1 METGSAVFIFI
12 IIIGICYIIYDSRPS
27 KYTKQEESF
36 GGFMNRSLVRFEY
49 EKSPLHTIVYG
60 GTGTGKT
67 YFIRQYLKLYS
78 VQNQG
83 QDQDQN
89 QDRDQVQDQ
98 VQHQDQDQDQH
109 QVQDLRSSF
118 TDQVQD
124 QRTIVIVCKDD
135 RDWIDPESNKFYT
148 GFNKCDINMITKN
161 NMHKFQNCVI
171 VLDDMGDRLNKDIGY
186 YFTKGRHYNIQMIVM
201 CHKPAQIINTARM
214 SCDTNYLT
222 TYNGPDLFK
231 NFNEIYKCEHDF
243 NKIISEL
250 NSNYYNYTDGMS
262 DELRYGIIKYKKENT
277 FIIISSNRTM
287 IYDSRVG
294 FLDLKALSLKDD
306 LEREDINKLIAY
318 MKPLMINATDRN
330 VNHDNY
336 QFYFNKLLTLNNI
349 KIQNDNL
356 TKEMIK
362 GKGMKIL
369 SNNCGIIGAGLFIFN
384 CFYPNSKSRN
394 AGTIAMGASTML
406 SRVNTLV
413 NVGYGEELEGETRTK
428 SDPRS
433 GYTNGET
440 RNTIQEEYID
450 QGSSLVNHEQS
461 SLENHEQSSYTDQC
475 NCDFVNEEMGILNRK
490 GGRFL
495 NKLYI
500 NNEEFREEIINF
512 VKDKKE
518 LDLDLMLDK
527 RCKSNT
533 LNALGNKYLTECI
546 TSKDNTKDLIE
557 IMAKFYPVKD

>member
-1 METGSAVFIFI
+1 
-12 IIIGICYIIYDSRPS
+12 
-27 KYTKQEESF
+27 
-36 GGFMNRSLVRFEY
+36 MNKSLVRFEY
-49 EKSPLHTIVYG
+49 EKSPLHTFVYG

-78 VQNQG
+78 VQNQD
-83 QDQDQN
+83 QDQNQN

-98 VQHQDQDQDQH
+98 AKI
-109 QVQDLRSSF
+109 
-118 TDQVQD
+118 
-124 QRTIVIVCKDD
+124 IVIVCKDD
-135 RDWIDPESNKFYT
+135 RHWIDPESNKFYT

-171 VLDDMGDRLNKDIGY
+171 VLDDMGNRLNKDIGY
-186 YFTKGRHYNIQMIVM
+186 YFTEGRHYNIQMIVM
-201 CHKPAQIINTARM
+201 CHKPAQIINTARL
-214 SCDTNYLT
+214 SCDTIYLT

-262 DELRYGIIKYKKENT
+262 DELRYGIIKYNKKENT

-294 FLDLKALSLKDD
+294 SLDLKALSLKDD
-306 LEREDINKLIAY
+306 LERKDINKLIAY

-330 VNHDNY
+330 VINHDNF

-349 KIQNDNL
+349 KIQNDVL
-356 TKEMIK
+356 TKEMIM

-369 SNNCGIIGAGLFIFN
+369 SNIGGIIGTGLIIFSYI
-384 CFYPNSKSRN
+384 YPDSISRN
-394 AGTIAMGASTML
+394 AGSVAMGASTML

-413 NVGYGEELEGETRTK
+413 NVGYGEELEGETR
-428 SDPRS
+428 
-433 GYTNGET
+433 
-440 RNTIQEEYID
+440 NTICEAGSMIQEEYI
-450 QGSSLVNHEQS
+450 NK
-461 SLENHEQSSYTDQC
+461 C

-490 GGRFL
+490 VGRFL

-500 NNEEFREEIINF
+500 NNEEFREEIINL

-518 LDLDLMLDK
+518 LDLNLILDK
-527 RCKSNT
+527 RCKTNT
-533 LNALGNKYLTECI
+533 LNTLGNKYLTECI

-557 IMAKFYPVKD
+557 IMAKYYSSALLIL